1 MSVLQPPQ
9 PRKRP
14 WPRRLERALLGAMM
28 SVVAFVIE
36 RRVLKSIRKG
46 GKDEKPV
53 DTSQRGLQ
61 GGLGKDG
68 IAVQPKMKRLA
79 VPSEKIDR

>member
-1 MSVLQPPQ
+1 VRPALPEQ
-9 PRKRP
+9 RKRP
-14 WPRRLERALLGAMM
+14 WPQRIERALLGAVMG
-28 SVVAFVIE
+28 VIAFVIE

-46 GKDEKPV
+46 STKGV

-68 IAVQPKMKRLA
+68 IAVQPKTKA
-79 VPSEKIDR
+79 